1 MFSYIENEDIIE
13 IYKRIKSALI
23 NQGDV
28 IVRKFGYI
36 YQLKLTPG
44 PSQVNDPNFVKY
56 YTVDLKNDSGA
67 LILAFEK
74 DKFDRSKVPKA
85 DVVFNISEENFVKL
99 YNGRKKTAIEFVL
112 RRILV
117 LEGSYPLT
125 LKFY

>member
-1 MFSYIENEDIIE
+1 M
-13 IYKRIKSALI
+13 
-23 NQGDV
+23 
-28 IVRKFGYI
+28 
-36 YQLKLTPG
+36 
-44 PSQVNDPNFVKY
+44 KY
-56 YTVDLKNDSGA
+56 YTVDLKNGSGS
-67 LILAFEK
+67 LILAQEK
-74 DKFDRSKVPKA
+74 DKFNRLLVPRA